1 MSQSH
6 SDYDSLLYPKHTSNN
21 ETVLPEVKDNSL
33 GTHISQ
39 FGSKIVGGATK
50 KRRNHKIKNTII
62 RKSKGRRFRKTNR
75 TNRRKRSSR
84 RYR

>member
-1 MSQSH
+1 MSQYKV
-6 SDYDSLLYPKHTSNN
+6 SDYDSLLYPKGTGNTN
-21 ETVLPEVKDNSL
+21 AVLPNFKDSTI

-39 FGSKIVGGATK
+39 FSSKSVGGATK

-62 RKSKGRRFRKTNR
+62 RKSKGRRFRKSI
-75 TNRRKRSSR
+75 RRKKSSR

>member
-6 SDYDSLLYPKHTSNN
+6 SDYDSLLYPKGTSNN
-21 ETVLPEVKDNSL
+21 QTVLPEVKDNSL

-62 RKSKGRRFRKTNR
+62 RKSKGRRFRKS
-75 TNRRKRSSR
+75 NRRKRSSR

>member
-6 SDYDSLLYPKHTSNN
+6 SDYDSLLYPKHNSNN
-21 ETVLPEVKDNSL
+21 ETVLPDVKDNSL

-62 RKSKGRRFRKTNR
+62 RKSKGRRFRKS
-75 TNRRKRSSR
+75 NRRKRSSR